1 MTAKRRSRRGS
12 GLGAAAFREWSA
24 YWTGQDQPV
33 PPARELA
40 CEDGLF
46 VILAVPVA
54 GPMVEEF
61 CRTHGS
67 RGDLAFQVLPS
78 LLLDERIW
86 LGHWSVVAASC
97 ESRQGDG
104 WD

>member
-1 MTAKRRSRRGS
+1 MTTNRRSRGGS

-24 YWTGQDQPV
+24 YWTGRDQPV
-33 PPARELA
+33 PPVRELA

-46 VILAVPVA
+46 VILAVPLT
-54 GPMVEEF
+54 GSLVEEF
-61 CRTHGS
+61 CRAHGS
-67 RGDLAFQVLPS
+67 QGGLAFQVLPS

-97 ESRQGDG
+97 ESPQDDR